1 MPPGTGPRYP
11 GQKVIRTLNGHA
23 PALGPGAFVHDA
35 AEVIGRVR
43 LGARASVWP
52 GAVIRGDTEDIAV
65 GDDTNVQDGAV
76 LHADPGLPCSVGDR
90 VTVGHRACI
99 HGCTVG
105 DGAVVGIGAIVLNG
119 ATVGEGAVVG
129 AGAVV
134 PEGAEIPANALGE
147 AGAFLR
153 GRLADHL
160 RGDAE
165 GVGHYVEMIAVHGG
179 QRG

>member
-23 PALGPGAFVHDA
+23 PALGPGAFVHVA
-35 AEVIGRVR
+35 ADHLGRVR

-65 GDDTNVQDGAV
+65 GDETNVQDGAV
-76 LHADPGLPCSVGDR
+76 LHADPGLPCSLGDR

-119 ATVGEGAVVG
+119 ATVG

-134 PEGAEIPANALGE
+134 PEGAVIP
-147 AGAFLR
+147 
-153 GRLADHL
+153 ADHL
-160 RGDAE
+160 AHGIPAKVVRETTPQERARFAE